1 MGSVS
6 FTAAHSPAF
15 HSSHLT
21 FSFSSVFAEISRGVF
36 SRRLILSFDENK
48 QQTDWQNPFMQ
59 CLRWVCDS
67 SLIADEFLLPV
78 ASLEIKRKERTRMKS
93 DNLCRVGKVFCSG
106 VACSLMICTL
116 SWPVMTAAQTVLP
129 TGASQAFAISNATVS
144 TQSAQT
150 VAAER
155 PLSLTDLE
163 QMALQNNPTLAQAEA
178 AIRAAEGRQVQA
190 GLMPNPI
197 VGYAGEELAFRALGE
212 KSEHLGF
219 IEQTIPLGGK
229 LRKSRQIFAQE
240 KLQTEQD
247 AAAQRQ
253 RILNGVQML
262 YYRALGAEQLI
273 EVRTQLA
280 RLAREAVKITSE
292 LYNVGQADRPD
303 AAQIRIEAQR
313 AELDLMMAENARDQV
328 WQELAA
334 VTGNPFLKSAPLIGE
349 IEKGLPALDQAALL
363 NQLLASSPEIK
374 RAQAGV
380 ERARASVSRA
390 KAEVAPDLF
399 VRGGIGYNR
408 ELLEKEI
415 PGARRTGPE
424 AQVEI
429 GLRIPLWNRNQGGIA
444 TAGAELEM
452 AEREVR
458 RVELLLRA
466 RFASS
471 FRNYLNALRVATRYE
486 QQIVPEAQ
494 NAYDTYL
501 RNFRGMAA
509 AYPQVLIAQRTLFQ
523 VRAEYVEALVNA
535 WQNAVLLRG
544 YLLNGA
550 LDAPGSISAE
560 SGSTTGADDRD

>member
-67 SLIADEFLLPV
+67 SLIANGFLLPV
-78 ASLEIKRKERTRMKS
+78 ASLEIKRKERIRMKS

-106 VACSLMICTL
+106 VARSLMICTL
-116 SWPVMTAAQTVLP
+116 SVPVMTAAQTVLP

-144 TQSAQT
+144 IQSAQT

-163 QMALQNNPTLAQAEA
+163 QMALRNNPTLAQAEA
-178 AIRAAEGRQVQA
+178 AIRAAEGRRVQA

-280 RLAREAVKITSE
+280 RLSREAVKITSE

-334 VTGNPFLKSAPLIGE
+334 VTGNPFLKPAPLIGE

-380 ERARASVSRA
+380 ERAKASVSRA

-399 VRGGIGYNR
+399 VRGGFGYNR